1 MRRIRHNS
9 RGGDEDRG
17 RSGRG
22 DDWDLSEG
30 LDPEG
35 PSAHDLDRFG
45 SEMDRCPNC
54 GESIYDQAE
63 MCPQCGWYL
72 GENPRSLSPW
82 VMVGVFGLVV
92 ILLVWAF

>member
-1 MRRIRHNS
+1 
-9 RGGDEDRG
+9 
-17 RSGRG
+17 
-22 DDWDLSEG
+22 
-30 LDPEG
+30 
-35 PSAHDLDRFG
+35 
-45 SEMDRCPNC
+45 MDRCPNC